1 MSLIWV
7 LLYYALHIFIL
18 HVYEERLKFWDLN
31 ALKIEV
37 ECKILNI
44 F

>member
-18 HVYEERLKFWDLN
+18 YEERLKFWDLN